1 MSILSD
7 SVENMAKDVRS
18 NRSQEAELNLKVY
31 LVKWTFLITFINK
44 NKKPNSFLL
53 NLLAQLCYNKQIK
66 QFQTAKTSK
75 ETKYNYTSA

>member
-53 NLLAQLCYNKQIK
+53 NLLA
-66 QFQTAKTSK
+66 
-75 ETKYNYTSA
+75 